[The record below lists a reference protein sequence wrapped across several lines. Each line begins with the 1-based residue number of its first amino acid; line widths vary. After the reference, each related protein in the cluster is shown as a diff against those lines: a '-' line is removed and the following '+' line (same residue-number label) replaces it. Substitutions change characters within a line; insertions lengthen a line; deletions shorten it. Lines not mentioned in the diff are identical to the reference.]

1 MEKILIIGSGQ
12 ENMPLQNLWKDL
24 NTQKMIYCLATNMN
38 PGIAEICEEILI
50 GNINDNHFV
59 CDYGKEIGATIAIVG
74 PENPLARGVSD
85 SLWDNNIPVVGPK
98 RDLAQVETSKAFT
111 RKLQHDY
118 KIPGGPIYKYFSTI
132 DGVEEFL
139 KELGKNYVVKYDGLA
154 GGKGVKVSGDHLKNH
169 KEALNHCHS
178 LIKNNQSF

>member
-1 MEKILIIGSGQ
+1 MILQSRMEKVLIIGSGAR
-12 ENMPLQNLWKDL
+12 EHAIAKSLEKSKHP
-24 NTQKMIYCLATNMN
+24 KMIYCLATNMN

-98 RDLAQVETSKAFT
+98 KDLAQVET
-111 RKLQHDY
+111 
-118 KIPGGPIYKYFSTI
+118 
-132 DGVEEFL
+132 
-139 KELGKNYVVKYDGLA
+139 
-154 GGKGVKVSGDHLKNH
+154 
-169 KEALNHCHS
+169 
-178 LIKNNQSF
+178 